1 MPGKKFLTPEVLE
14 KNSCPITS
22 PIPRH
27 KSVGQPLRGKKRIWH
42 LSEMTSINKMAC
54 ARSSCG
60 GFQDQSFAFLDWK
73 YINKSRIWKGKVQK
87 NARFLFVDKWKLF
100 VMKLSFEKFNLVFF
114 TAESLACFEP
124 IKAARFLKKLEVHSV
139 LCGQEKF
146 VFKRQ
151 FSWMFS
157 TFWLRR
163 ERKTTKFARFE
174 IDFML
179 HHAMCSADV
188 TCVNVSTVQLVLC
201 ELLLRINSWV
211 FENKFSRNHF
221 KSSFKLPVG
230 LIYFRPIWGGLSRDR
245 GLI

>member
-1 MPGKKFLTPEVLE
+1 MPGKNFPLQRFL
-14 KNSCPITS
+14 
-22 PIPRH
+22 
-27 KSVGQPLRGKKRIWH
+27 KRILAQLH
-42 LSEMTSINKMAC
+42 HPYPGTSQLVNPLGGRNGFDTLVNDIHQQNAC

-73 YINKSRIWKGKVQK
+73 YINKSRRWKEKVQK

-139 LCGQEKF
+139 LYGQEKL

-151 FSWMFS
+151 FSWTFS

-188 TCVNVSTVQLVLC
+188 TCVNGSTVQLVLR

-221 KSSFKLPVG
+221 KSSFKAPVG
-230 LIYFRPIWGGLSRDR
+230 LIYFRPIWGGLNRDG

>member
-1 MPGKKFLTPEVLE
+1 MERESSKECSIPFCGQMKAFRYEIVFREIQPCFLHSGELGLFWANQGSEV
-14 KNSCPITS
+14 
-22 PIPRH
+22 
-27 KSVGQPLRGKKRIWH
+27 
-42 LSEMTSINKMAC
+42 
-54 ARSSCG
+54 
-60 GFQDQSFAFLDWK
+60 
-73 YINKSRIWKGKVQK
+73 
-87 NARFLFVDKWKLF
+87 
-100 VMKLSFEKFNLVFF
+100 FE
-114 TAESLACFEP
+114 E
-124 IKAARFLKKLEVHSV
+124 LEVHSV

-230 LIYFRPIWGGLSRDR
+230 LIYFRPIWGGLNR
-245 GLI
+245 GFTASYLYVIVHS

>member
-1 MPGKKFLTPEVLE
+1 
-14 KNSCPITS
+14 
-22 PIPRH
+22 
-27 KSVGQPLRGKKRIWH
+27 
-42 LSEMTSINKMAC
+42 
-54 ARSSCG
+54 
-60 GFQDQSFAFLDWK
+60 
-73 YINKSRIWKGKVQK
+73 
-87 NARFLFVDKWKLF
+87 
-100 VMKLSFEKFNLVFF
+100 MKLSFEKFNLVFF

-211 FENKFSRNHF
+211 FENKFSRNHLVN
-221 KSSFKLPVG
+221 KPSRISPHEVLQSW
-230 LIYFRPIWGGLSRDR
+230 LINTVYHLLVKNNQGR
-245 GLI
+245 G

>member
-1 MPGKKFLTPEVLE
+1 MLDSFLWTNESFSLWNCLSRNSTLFSSQRRAWLVLSQSRQRGFWRNLRYILYSVVKK
-14 KNSCPITS
+14 
-22 PIPRH
+22 
-27 KSVGQPLRGKKRIWH
+27 
-42 LSEMTSINKMAC
+42 
-54 ARSSCG
+54 SS
-60 GFQDQSFAFLDWK
+60 F
-73 YINKSRIWKGKVQK
+73 
-87 NARFLFVDKWKLF
+87 
-100 VMKLSFEKFNLVFF
+100 
-114 TAESLACFEP
+114 
-124 IKAARFLKKLEVHSV
+124 
-139 LCGQEKF
+139 
-146 VFKRQ
+146 FKRQ

-163 ERKTTKFARFE
+163 ERKTTKFAPFE

-201 ELLLRINSWV
+201 ELLLRINSRV

-230 LIYFRPIWGGLSRDR
+230 LIYFRPIWGGLNRDR

>member
-1 MPGKKFLTPEVLE
+1 MEGESSKEC
-14 KNSCPITS
+14 S
-22 PIPRH
+22 IPFC
-27 KSVGQPLRGKKRIWH
+27 GQMK
-42 LSEMTSINKMAC
+42 
-54 ARSSCG
+54 
-60 GFQDQSFAFLDWK
+60 AFR
-73 YINKSRIWKGKVQK
+73 YEIVFREIQPC
-87 NARFLFVDKWKLF
+87 
-100 VMKLSFEKFNLVFF
+100 FF